1 MSSNDFD
8 EFSRIIT
15 NHPVH
20 IHDDVGN
27 MSPSAFI
34 PFCQFGDTEM
44 QEFGKYVLEFDIP
57 ICQIFK
63 MTILKDQLCYK
74 ADINDYL
81 SNMSIEDFKTGFMI
95 LVDKNLDRQI
105 NAKSYNN
112 EFDNKQN
119 LSEFQFKSFFPFLI
133 L

>member
-20 IHDDVGN
+20 ILDDVGN

-44 QEFGKYVLEFDIP
+44 QEFGDDVVEFDIP
-57 ICQIFK
+57 VCQIFK
-63 MTILKDQLCYK
+63 MTVLKDQLCYHTC
-74 ADINDYL
+74 
-81 SNMSIEDFKTGFMI
+81 SQQRF
-95 LVDKNLDRQI
+95 
-105 NAKSYNN
+105 
-112 EFDNKQN
+112 
-119 LSEFQFKSFFPFLI
+119 
-133 L
+133 